1 MIFDQLTINNYGVY
15 QGKQEF
21 NLSPE
26 KKQPVILIGAMN
38 GSGKTTFLN
47 AIDFVLYGKFS
58 NIFKS

>member
-26 KKQPVILIGAMN
+26 KKKPDILI
-38 GSGKTTFLN
+38 
-47 AIDFVLYGKFS
+47 
-58 NIFKS
+58 